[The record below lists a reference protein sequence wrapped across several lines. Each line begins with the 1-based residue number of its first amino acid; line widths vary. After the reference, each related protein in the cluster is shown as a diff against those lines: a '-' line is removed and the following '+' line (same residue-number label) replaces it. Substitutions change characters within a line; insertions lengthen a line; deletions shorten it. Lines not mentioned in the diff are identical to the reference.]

1 MTTVALLEDEVDL
14 REEIADFL
22 TVRGH
27 RVLQAGSLA
36 EFAPLADQ
44 ARIAVL
50 DLMLPDG
57 SGLDAARQLRARSG
71 RTGIIMLSA
80 LGVLGDRV
88 AGLQGGADHYLVKP
102 FRLLEL
108 EAVIDALLRR
118 VGREWIFEARR
129 ALLIDPAG
137 LAIDLTDQEAVL
149 VGLLARAGGSAVS
162 RRQIVE
168 ALRQD
173 WATYDLRRIDTLV
186 SRLRARWQRK
196 TGRELPLRTLHR
208 EGYEF
213 AAMVEEG

>member
-14 REEIADFL
+14 REEIADIL

-44 ARIAVL
+44 ARVAVL
-50 DLMLPDG
+50 DVMLPDG

-80 LGVLGDRV
+80 LGGLGDRV
-88 AGLQGGADHYLVKP
+88 AGLQVGADHYLVKP

-149 VGLLARAGGSAVS
+149 VGLLARASGRAVS

>member
-1 MTTVALLEDEVDL
+1 MTTVALLEDETDL

-22 TVRGH
+22 GARGH
-27 RVLQAGSLA
+27 RVLQAGSLS
-36 EFAPLADQ
+36 EFAPLAGQ

-50 DLMLPDG
+50 DVMLPDG
-57 SGLDAARQLRARSG
+57 SGLDAARQVRARSG

-80 LGVLGDRV
+80 LGSLGDRV
-88 AGLQGGADHYLVKP
+88 SGLQGGADHYLVKP

-118 VGREWIFEARR
+118 VGREWVFDASRT
-129 ALLIDPAG
+129 LLIDPDARA
-137 LAIDLTDQEAVL
+137 LALTDQEAAF
-149 VGLLARAGGSAVS
+149 VGLLTRAAGGAVS

-186 SRLRARWQRK
+186 SRLRARWQRT
-196 TGRELPLRTLHR
+196 TGQELPLRTLHR

-213 AAMVEEG
+213 AAMVEEV